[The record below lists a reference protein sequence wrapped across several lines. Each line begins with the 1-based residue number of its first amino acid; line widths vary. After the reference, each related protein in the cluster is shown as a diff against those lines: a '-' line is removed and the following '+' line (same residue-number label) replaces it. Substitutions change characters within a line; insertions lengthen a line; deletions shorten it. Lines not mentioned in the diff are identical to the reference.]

1 MENQVGSDSLRVP
14 ERNAFVKGWIVHPTF
29 DICFFANLYWI
40 LFLIPGFSGNQG
52 TVFDFWQVYYL
63 TLPHRW
69 ITLFLVAFDPDR
81 REGIGAWIIGALI
94 APALLICGLYGIFG
108 DFRCLAL
115 VDFLWNAW
123 HFGSQHYGILR
134 IYDRISSRK
143 ESIIEWFGI
152 RWIVFYVLL
161 RTVEWTFDWIQ
172 SDSVFSGIVQGID
185 IGTLCTVLFII
196 YLNIFT
202 GFSKNIAKIIYLI
215 SALFLY
221 SFLLLSLMFHFY
233 RLSITLATAVAMFHA
248 VEYLSIV
255 SHYAIRRN
263 KAGTDGIFRQVSIRW
278 LLVLSFFVIG
288 LASLGIIF
296 DGPAEPAHTLWI
308 GLNLWMALVH
318 YSVDGMIWKLRRP
331 QTARTF
337 GLEPLK

>member
-1 MENQVGSDSLRVP
+1 
-14 ERNAFVKGWIVHPTF
+14 
-29 DICFFANLYWI
+29 
-40 LFLIPGFSGNQG
+40 
-52 TVFDFWQVYYL
+52 
-63 TLPHRW
+63 
-69 ITLFLVAFDPDR
+69 
-81 REGIGAWIIGALI
+81 
-94 APALLICGLYGIFG
+94 
-108 DFRCLAL
+108 
-115 VDFLWNAW
+115 
-123 HFGSQHYGILR
+123 
-134 IYDRISSRK
+134 
-143 ESIIEWFGI
+143 
-152 RWIVFYVLL
+152 
-161 RTVEWTFDWIQ
+161 
-172 SDSVFSGIVQGID
+172 
-185 IGTLCTVLFII
+185 
-196 YLNIFT
+196 
-202 GFSKNIAKIIYLI
+202 
-215 SALFLY
+215 
-221 SFLLLSLMFHFY
+221 MFN
-233 RLSITLATAVAMFHA
+233 A